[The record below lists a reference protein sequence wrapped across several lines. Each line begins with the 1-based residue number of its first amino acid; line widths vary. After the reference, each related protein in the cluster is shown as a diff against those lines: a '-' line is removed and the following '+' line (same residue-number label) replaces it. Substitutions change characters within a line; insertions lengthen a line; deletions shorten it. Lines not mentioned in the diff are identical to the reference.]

1 MRYHGTSNRLVV
13 SVLLSLSPSSP
24 LSPLCCTTCMLASD
38 THGSCVST
46 RRGMCRHAQPSF
58 PISCPGL
65 GTDRQAAMASPPPL
79 SPPWKGE
86 MNIGA
91 PCQHQVFECCNKIM
105 RTYRQP
111 STTTWRL
118 ANPLQAVPSLEST
131 KRWHSRVIYLFFKG
145 KCWMDHLYFIFPL
158 HSKNFSFSFFPP
170 SLHPHFSNTSPFPY
184 PPRTDAATVHSSPS
198 PHSATT
204 VENLLWE
211 DGGDL
216 TTASSS
222 DALSAPPRKSS
233 TKGTLWIALLHHQLR
248 QQQLLLNSR
257 DMGFSFLLLKGW
269 WWGGGG

>member
-1 MRYHGTSNRLVV
+1 MFLLKEGIKREEIELIWGTTRQVTD
-13 SVLLSLSPSSP
+13 LLSLFFCHSP
-24 LSPLCCTTCMLASD
+24 LPHLSLCPFCCTTCMLASD

-65 GTDRQAAMASPPPL
+65 STDRQAAMASPPPL

-170 SLHPHFSNTSPFPY
+170 SLRPHFSNTSPFPIHHAQM
-184 PPRTDAATVHSSPS
+184 PVLFTPLPLPIPQLLPRTFFGRMVVT
-198 PHSATT
+198 
-204 VENLLWE
+204 
-211 DGGDL
+211 
-216 TTASSS
+216 
-222 DALSAPPRKSS
+222 
-233 TKGTLWIALLHHQLR
+233 
-248 QQQLLLNSR
+248 
-257 DMGFSFLLLKGW
+257 
-269 WWGGGG
+269 